1 MNQSRKIR
9 EAEKRWIIRAI
20 ATCPHLPQKE
30 FRASKVKE
38 LLEEREKKEEQ
49 QEQK

>member
-1 MNQSRKIR
+1 METRKIR

-30 FRASKVKE
+30 FRAGKVKE
-38 LLEEREKKEEQ
+38 LLEEREKEQQ